1 MKCKPAPC
9 MSTGYPNIMPVKSDA
24 CDAVPVDAAPKI
36 SLRLSEVFLASICMT
51 KIGLLL
57 YIYKEK

>member
-1 MKCKPAPC
+1 